1 MEPPRYSLTAAELAA
16 IEQLRKRP
24 SWRATKVLNGIPTKR
39 LWSGSE
45 QLALW
50 VTAGLI
56 ALVFLLGWLLCVH

>member
-1 MEPPRYSLTAAELAA
+1 MEPPRHSLTATELAA

-56 ALVFLLGWLLCVH
+56 VLVFLLGWLLGVR

>member
-1 MEPPRYSLTAAELAA
+1 MEPPRHSLTAAELAA